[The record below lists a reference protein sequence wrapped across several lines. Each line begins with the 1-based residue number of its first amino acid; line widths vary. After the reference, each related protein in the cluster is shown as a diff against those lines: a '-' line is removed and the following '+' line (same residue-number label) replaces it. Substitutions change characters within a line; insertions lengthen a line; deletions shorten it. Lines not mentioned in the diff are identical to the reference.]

1 MVLFSRVQVTEKI
14 QGKFIFIS
22 GHTRYSTFGGSDTS
36 NIQPFVVETLHG
48 LMAVAH
54 NGELVNST
62 QLKQKVD
69 FLANRNGTS
78 NFNRKASVRKFSVH
92 SFYLFHIKSLLCQ

>member
-1 MVLFSRVQVTEKI
+1 MGLVVSHLQFAPLNIGKVNKIYIVLF
-14 QGKFIFIS
+14 S

-54 NGELVNST
+54 NGELVNSA
-62 QLKQKVD
+62 QIKQKVS
-69 FLANRNGTS
+69 FAGRNLNYTMI
-78 NFNRKASVRKFSVH
+78 
-92 SFYLFHIKSLLCQ
+92 Y